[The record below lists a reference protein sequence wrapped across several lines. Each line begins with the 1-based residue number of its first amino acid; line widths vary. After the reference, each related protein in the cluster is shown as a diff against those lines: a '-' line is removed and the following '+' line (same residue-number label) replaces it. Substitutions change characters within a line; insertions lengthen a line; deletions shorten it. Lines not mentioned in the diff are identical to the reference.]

1 MLELSAFE
9 FKMAIGKLKGYKSPI
24 PDQIP
29 AELIKAGGRIFSS
42 EIQKFINPIWNR
54 EELPGKWKESVTVPI
69 YNKTDKT
76 DCTNYGS
83 ISLLPTAYKLLS
95 SILKS
100 KVFCI
105 RQIRGKKGILHQLL
119 IDFKKAYDSIRRE
132 AWYNI
137 LIEFGIPI
145 KLVRLIKMCLTE
157 MFNRAGV
164 GKNLSDMF
172 PVRFGLKQGDAL
184 SPLLFNFAVE
194 YAIMCVQ
201 VNQGG
206 LKLNGT
212 HQLLVCV
219 VDVSIMGERSH
230 IIKENAEALVVASK
244 EIGLEVNA
252 DILHGHIL
260 RSECSMKS
268 QYED

>member
-132 AWYNI
+132 VVYNI
-137 LIEFGIPI
+137 LIEFSIPMN
-145 KLVRLIKMCLTE
+145 LVSFIKMCLNDTY
-157 MFNRAGV
+157 NRDGV
-164 GKNLSDMF
+164 GKHLSAMF
-172 PVRFGLKQGDAL
+172 PIRNRLKQGDVLRPMILDLAT
-184 SPLLFNFAVE
+184 E
-194 YAIMCVQ
+194 YAIRRVH
-201 VNQGG
+201 VNQDG

-212 HQLLVCV
+212 HQLLVYAA
-219 VDVSIMGERSH
+219 DVINWSEGYT
-230 IIKENAEALVVASK
+230 
-244 EIGLEVNA
+244 
-252 DILHGHIL
+252 IL
-260 RSECSMKS
+260 
-268 QYED
+268 